1 MRNRYH
7 QEAARIQQ
15 IERRYMVRAIVTA
28 AVITAVVTVF
38 NCAPADAVAVSEYA
52 STVPQYV
59 RPLDMSAHVEAWP
72 RLPEEPV
79 TSPIAGSSWRFVEI
93 MGTPT
98 PEAVQPTLQLSVD
111 GAAAGDTG
119 CNQFT
124 GRYVSAGADLSF
136 SDLGYTKMMCRP
148 EVMAVERAVQSAL
161 MRTSRMATSP
171 GELDLIASDGT
182 VLARLTAVT

>member
-1 MRNRYH
+1 M
-7 QEAARIQQ
+7 I
-15 IERRYMVRAIVTA
+15 RAIVTA

-38 NCAPADAVAVSEYA
+38 NCAPAEAVAVSAYA
-52 STVPQYV
+52 STMPQYV

-72 RLPEEPV
+72 TLPEEPV

-93 MGTPT
+93 MGAP
-98 PEAVQPTLQLSVD
+98 PAEAVQPTLQFSVD
-111 GAAAGDTG
+111 GAATGDTG

-148 EVMAVERAVQSAL
+148 EVMATEWAVQSAL
-161 MRTSRMATSP
+161 MRTSRMVTSP
-171 GELDLIASDGT
+171 GELDLVASDGT
-182 VLARLTAVT
+182 VVARLTAVT